1 MRLFT
6 LEGFLSAKFLIKID
20 PNEIPTKWDFFIFSA
35 FITSRMSLV
44 IELNVYFFLNGLIG
58 IDFDFP

>member
-35 FITSRMSLV
+35 FITSRISLV
-44 IELNVYFFLNGLIG
+44 IELNVYFS
-58 IDFDFP
+58 